1 MNEIQKQRIGRPSK
15 YRPEFVEQAGQLCR
29 DEGYTDVQLAAKFGI
44 GKTQLYVWKREY
56 PEFAEAIK
64 RGKEGFDTRVV
75 ESSLLKRATGYE
87 YDEITTV
94 RDGVVK
100 VVTKLM
106 APDVTAC
113 IFWLKNRN
121 PKRWCDAQHQVVSTE
136 PPREFTIEE
145 IKEDIRKLEEAGTG
159 LVIE

>member
-1 MNEIQKQRIGRPSK
+1 
-15 YRPEFVEQAGQLCR
+15 
-29 DEGYTDVQLAAKFGI
+29 LAATFKI
-44 GKTQLYVWKREY
+44 STKQLYVWKDKY
-56 PEFAEAIK
+56 SEFREAIN

-75 ESSLLKRATGYE
+75 ESSLINRAAGYE
-87 YDEITTV
+87 YYEITTV
-94 RDGVVK
+94 RGNVVK

-106 APDVTAC
+106 PPDVTAC

-121 PKRWCDAQHQVVSTE
+121 LKRWCDAQHQVLSTE

-159 LVIE
+159 LYLSSSSSSLRF